1 MIKSTPADRP
11 QEPSIINEVDMLGEQ
26 VKTLALNLAIYLA
39 KVKSEKNS
47 TELNRLEPDFIRLV
61 NGTVKAVG
69 DLALIL
75 DAARNSEKMVY
86 EPPTAEASRDHIET
100 RLQMILEQCTHI
112 LGTLNRT
119 KPTYR

>member
-1 MIKSTPADRP
+1 MDKPLQANRQSDLNLV
-11 QEPSIINEVDMLGEQ
+11 SEVDGLSET

-39 KVKSEKNS
+39 KVKSQKNS

-75 DAARNSEKMVY
+75 DAARNSEKMVF
-86 EPPTAEASRDHIET
+86 EPPTGEASRDHIET
-100 RLQMILEQCTHI
+100 RLQMILEQCSAI
-112 LGTLNRT
+112 LGSLNRT
-119 KPTYR
+119 KSTYH